1 MNRHGRAVPVQ
12 AVCACVLIAASCRQ
26 PGPSS
31 APVSPQSAATIT
43 TLFAPGQI
51 STGDF
56 ELNSTF
62 TPDGRTIYYTKRS
75 PKPQYWVVVES
86 HLVNGAWSAPAAA
99 SFSGQY
105 NDFDPFV
112 SPDGSRLYYSSNRPV
127 SGESKSDFDIWYV
140 ERIGAGWSEPRHL
153 PAPVNT
159 PRSEFY
165 PSVSRNGSLYFSS
178 DRPGGLGGLDIY
190 RARPEGDTYVVEN
203 LGTAVNSPQ
212 SDGDPAISANDSTIF
227 FAGSGRAGGLGE
239 RDIYVSMRLPSG
251 EWSVPRNLGVEVN
264 SPTVEF
270 CPILSPDGRYLFI
283 TSDRGFADRPMT
295 QALTYSQFEARAHGP
310 GNGLGDVYRVDL
322 RALGIVP

>member
-1 MNRHGRAVPVQ
+1 MNRHRRAISIRVVG
-12 AVCACVLIAASCRQ
+12 ASLLITASCRQ
-26 PGPSS
+26 PGRSS
-31 APVSPQSAATIT
+31 APVSPQSASTVT

-62 TPDGRTIYYTKRS
+62 TPDGGTVYYTKRS
-75 PKPQYWVVVES
+75 PKPQYWVIVES
-86 HLVNGAWSAPAAA
+86 HLANGAWSTPVVP

-105 NDFDPFV
+105 NDFDPFI

-127 SGESKSDFDIWYV
+127 NGVPKSDFDIWYV
-140 ERIGAGWSEPRHL
+140 ERIGGGWSEPRHL

-159 PRSEFY
+159 PGSEFY
-165 PSVSRNGSLYFSS
+165 PSVSRSGSLYFSS

-190 RARPEGDTYVVEN
+190 RARPTGATYVVE
-203 LGTAVNSPQ
+203 GVGAPVNSPQ
-212 SDGDPAISANDSTIF
+212 SDGDPAISPNDSTLF
-227 FAGSGRAGGLGE
+227 FAGSGRPGGVGD
-239 RDIYVSMRLPSG
+239 RDIYMSHRLPSG
-251 EWSVPRNLGVEVN
+251 EWSMPQNLGAEVN
-264 SPTVEF
+264 SPAVEF

-283 TSDRGFADRPMT
+283 TSDRGFADRPQT
-295 QALTYSQFEARAHGP
+295 KALTHSEFEARAHGP